1 MPTAAATLFQP
12 SELHYERPR
21 NICSKTWQLQQL
33 YECTDGKDIGTGT
46 SDGLYSWR
54 RENCVPDDK
63 LAIAPCEYFSTQVI
77 QACPGAQGLTAETAG
92 AYQCS
97 DVCAKT
103 IVSMYEYCGTSWFH
117 HVDALTPTQKGAYY
131 TLIAREPD
139 GPCTATLAATV
150 SVTFLAIGRDPVC
163 GIYYDVCAA
172 TDRCRRDMRE
182 GILSNLFGND
192 DVEKRFETTLCE
204 TTEDFQRLYQCVD
217 SSSVLGT
224 DSTAEGNN
232 AWTRARCAVP
242 DELTPVQCSNLI
254 DSFQAACPSA
264 AAWSA
269 TSAASYNCSPDC
281 AKTIVT
287 AFAECQTSLFSAA
300 TAWSVHLALN

>member
-1 MPTAAATLFQP
+1 LPTAAATLFQP

-150 SVTFLAIGRDPVC
+150 SAMLLAVARDPVC
-163 GIYYDVCAA
+163 GIRYDVCAGR
-172 TDRCRRDMRE
+172 DYCRREMRE
-182 GILSNLFGND
+182 GIASTLFGNP
-192 DVEKRFETTLCE
+192 DVERQFETTLCE
-204 TTEDFQRLYQCVD
+204 KSTEFQWLYECID
-217 SSSVLGT
+217 ASATLGT
-224 DSTAEGNN
+224 DTSTGPQFAGQVP
-232 AWTRARCAVP
+232 WTLAQCADRDVLRCRTPHARRARRSDEAVT
-242 DELTPVQCSNLI
+242 LCLSV
-254 DSFQAACPSA
+254 
-264 AAWSA
+264 
-269 TSAASYNCSPDC
+269 SPC
-281 AKTIVT
+281 R
-287 AFAECQTSLFSAA
+287 SLVSL
-300 TAWSVHLALN
+300 SVFLSPY